1 MSQGRLWAW
10 SVLRSVSN
18 KVLGSGWG
26 GWGLRALVN
35 LQQKCLGKLVC
46 AQGSQ
51 VLYCLAESVSVTVH
65 SFYCL
70 AETVSVTVHSFYCLA
85 ETVSITVHSFYC
97 LAESVSVAVHSFY
110 CLAETVSVI
119 VRSFILLSC

>member
-26 GWGLRALVN
+26 RGLCALVN

-46 AQGSQ
+46 AQGRQ
-51 VLYCLAESVSVTVH
+51 VLFCLAESVSVTVH

-70 AETVSVTVHSFYCLA
+70 AETVD
-85 ETVSITVHSFYC
+85 
-97 LAESVSVAVHSFY
+97 VSVH
-110 CLAETVSVI
+110 
-119 VRSFILLSC
+119 SFILLSC